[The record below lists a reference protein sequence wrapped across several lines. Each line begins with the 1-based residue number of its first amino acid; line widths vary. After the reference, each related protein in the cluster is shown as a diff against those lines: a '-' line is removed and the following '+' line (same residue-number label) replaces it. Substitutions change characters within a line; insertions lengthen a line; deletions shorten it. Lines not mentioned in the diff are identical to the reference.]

1 MSSTDIESYLGP
13 KGYSII
19 KSSLTPLQQNTIRNE
34 LTVKPF
40 APPNSIQKPT
50 PFSIYRESPKKIYV
64 PRMYGLDNFGPPNES
79 RISEGDDISL
89 EFKGGLREYQDKI
102 IDAYLKEAD
111 KTGCG
116 LLEIPCGRGKCLGYN
131 TPVLMADNT
140 IKPVQEIKNGDKVM
154 GDDFTPRTVFGV
166 TQGNSILYEVRQ
178 SNGMNYV
185 VNDVHILT
193 VFNAITEE
201 IQDICIKELLKIHK
215 YDYVKQRQ
223 FFGIRKLK
231 TGEYIYSKLFIKQV
245 YDDTRYFGFTIGGNH
260 RFMLADNTLTH
271 NTVMALNIISRLKK
285 KTLVVVHKEF
295 LMNQWI
301 ERIQQFL
308 PDARIGKIQGQTIDI
323 ENKDIVIG
331 MLQSLSM
338 KDYHSNTFDSFGL
351 NIVDECFPAGS
362 KVYTEK
368 GYINIE
374 DLKKYVG
381 KLTIKSYNHTKNTY
395 ENRLLTNWFERPEK
409 RCLRLTFHKIV
420 DDKIPQDYYKDIFGN
435 INVSN
440 SIDCSEDHRIFSQTR
455 NAYIYAKDLKNDEI
469 ILGVYGCKYT
479 ILHKINI
486 GIKGPLYD
494 IGVDENHNFF
504 VSGTMKFHPVLV
516 HNCHHI
522 GAEVFCRSL
531 FKVVTKYMLGLSA
544 TMNRKDGL
552 SKVFKYF
559 IGNVAY
565 KEKRE
570 GDDSVLVKIINYKNE
585 DPEFSETVYN
595 FKGQVHYA
603 IMIRKLCEF
612 NHRTEFVLNVLQDIL
627 NSKTNEQ
634 IMILAHNK
642 SVLKY
647 LYDAI
652 EHRNIA
658 TVGYYV
664 GGMKEAA
671 LKETE
676 GKQVVIATYA
686 MAEEALDIKTLSC
699 LIMATPKTDVTQAV
713 GRILRMKHKQP
724 LVVDI
729 VDQHDIF
736 QRQSIKRLRFYKKCN
751 YRIVETESY
760 KYLDFIKHNKNNNT
774 DETIWKTL
782 YDPTKNIKSAIK
794 NQSKTTKSKGCKI
807 NIDTK
812 SNDKNIEKGKE
823 EEKQRKIEDLL
834 DIKIK
839 KSERGKLL
847 QGKCLI

>member
-1 MSSTDIESYLGP
+1 MSNTEIQSYLGP

-19 KSSLTPLQQNTIRNE
+19 KNTLSISQQNKIRND
-34 LTVKPF
+34 LTVAPF

-50 PFSIYRESPKKIYV
+50 PFTIYRESPKKLYV
-64 PRMYGLDNFGPPNES
+64 PRMYGLEEFGQPDES
-79 RISEGDDISL
+79 RISEGDDIQL
-89 EFKGGLREYQDKI
+89 DFKGDLREYQENI
-102 IDAYLKEAD
+102 INTYLKEAN
-111 KTGCG
+111 KSGCG

-131 TPVLMADNT
+131 TPVMMADNT
-140 IKPVQEIKNGDKVM
+140 IKPVQNIRNGDRVM

-166 TQGNSILYEVRQ
+166 THGNSVLYRIEQ
-178 SNGMNYV
+178 TNGMTYV
-185 VNDVHILT
+185 VNDAHILT
-193 VFNAITEE
+193 LFNTFTQE
-201 IQDICIKELLKIHK
+201 IEDISLKDILEIEHFDPSIRNR
-215 YDYVKQRQ
+215 YY
-223 FFGIRKLK
+223 GIRKIPN
-231 TGEYIYSKLFIKQV
+231 GEYILSIIRISRV
-245 YDDTRYFGFTIGGNH
+245 TDDTRYYGFVIGGNH
-260 RFMLADNTLTH
+260 RFMLADYTITH
-271 NTVMALNIISRLKK
+271 NTVMALNIISQLQK
-285 KTLVVVHKEF
+285 KTLVIVHKEF

-308 PDARIGKIQGQTIDI
+308 PDARIGKIQGPIVDI
-323 ENKDIVIG
+323 KNKDIVIG

-338 KDYHSNTFDSFGL
+338 KDYDAKTFESFGL
-351 NIVDECFPAGS
+351 TIVDE
-362 KVYTEK
+362 T
-368 GYINIE
+368 
-374 DLKKYVG
+374 
-381 KLTIKSYNHTKNTY
+381 
-395 ENRLLTNWFERPEK
+395 
-409 RCLRLTFHKIV
+409 
-420 DDKIPQDYYKDIFGN
+420 
-435 INVSN
+435 
-440 SIDCSEDHRIFSQTR
+440 
-455 NAYIYAKDLKNDEI
+455 
-469 ILGVYGCKYT
+469 
-479 ILHKINI
+479 
-486 GIKGPLYD
+486 
-494 IGVDENHNFF
+494 
-504 VSGTMKFHPVLV
+504 
-516 HNCHHI
+516 HHI

-552 SKVFKYF
+552 TKVFKYF

-570 GDDSVLVKIINYKNE
+570 GDDSVLVKLINYKND
-585 DPEFSETVYN
+585 DPDFSETVYN

-612 NHRTEFVLNVLQDIL
+612 NHRTEFVLKVLQDIL
-627 NSKTNEQ
+627 TSKTNDQ

-647 LYDAI
+647 LHDAI

-676 GKQVVIATYA
+676 SKQVVIATYA

-751 YRIVETESY
+751 YRIIETDSNA
-760 KYLDFIKHNKNNNT
+760 YLSHKSKNNDINDT
-774 DETIWKTL
+774 HWKTL
-782 YDPTKNIKSAIK
+782 YDPSKNIKAALK
-794 NQSKTTKSKGCKI
+794 KGTTKKTGCNIKVNTDSQQNENSK
-807 NIDTK
+807 
-812 SNDKNIEKGKE
+812 EL
-823 EEKQRKIEDLL
+823 EKQKKIEDLL

-839 KSERGKLL
+839 KTERGKLL
-847 QGKCLI
+847 QGKCLL